1 MTAPRRPDF
10 YAVLGVD
17 PTASVKQITSAYRTL
32 VRALH
37 PDAHP
42 EQRARPQ
49 ELAEVMTAY
58 ATLRDGRKRAEY
70 DRQRAADAPRGAA
83 VPAVAVPVR
92 HSGRPA
98 RPSVHAAYV
107 VVVGPVSTPQRRGAR
122 LKGAWLKAGPVRI
135 GF

>member
-42 EQRARPQ
+42 EQRAQPE
-49 ELAEVMTAY
+49 ELDEVMTAY
-58 ATLRDGRKRAEY
+58 ATLRDARKRAEY
-70 DRQRAADAPRGAA
+70 DRHRTAGFPHGAA
-83 VPAVAVPVR
+83 MPAAAVPVR
-92 HSGRPA
+92 HTGRPA
-98 RPSVHAAYV
+98 RPSAQAAYV
-107 VVVGPVSTPQRRGAR
+107 VVVGPVSTPEHRDP
-122 LKGAWLKAGPVRI
+122 WLEVGPVRI